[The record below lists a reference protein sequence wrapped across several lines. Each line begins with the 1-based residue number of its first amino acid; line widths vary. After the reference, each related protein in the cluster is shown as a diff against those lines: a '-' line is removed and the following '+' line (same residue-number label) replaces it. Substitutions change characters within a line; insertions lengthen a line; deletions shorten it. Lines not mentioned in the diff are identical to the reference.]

1 MSQTTFWN
9 LLKENKI
16 EIPIIQRD
24 YAQGREGKEY
34 LRQTFL
40 ESLKTALDESLKF
53 DENQDESSEKNE
65 VLKLD
70 FVYGSTENG
79 VLQPLDGQQRLTT
92 LWLLHWYMAMRA
104 GKLHEAGDTL
114 KKFTYETRI
123 SSREFCEE
131 LCNASNFDSYVKY
144 CIECKPLEKCP
155 RKSIVDFITSQT
167 WFYSSWKQD
176 PTIQSMLRMLGGTQ
190 KKGKGGTD
198 IPDGIEEVFGES
210 SDFKKYWDKLESD
223 NAPIVFYYLPLKDFG
238 LSDDLYIKMNARG
251 KQLTNFENFKA
262 DLVGYIQEKANE
274 DETWEK
280 FLQSENNVGIP
291 AKLDTEWT
299 DIFWQNKT
307 GDGKIDEIYFVFLNR
322 YFLHYAIANLEANEN
337 SAIWKL
343 YGNES
348 NDSALSYDKGFQMYA
363 DVIDKSE
370 NKDTQQENPQIET
383 SQEQDSP
390 KRNLLER
397 LSASFTNLKQI
408 VDKVVKDQTC
418 NDIQSINDKIRS
430 CLPEWFSP
438 FDFIPQYK
446 KDKGKYEVSKDSF
459 GNNLYKVTTLNQSPR
474 VVFFGI
480 CRYLEECK
488 SFDEGQFKRWMRV
501 VCNLTENNTVDT
513 IDAMRSRIKLI
524 NELSCHCTDIYSF
537 LSKLSDNEAKIE
549 SDAEKSDLF
558 RFLSEIKSDAAK
570 EQLSEEI
577 AKAKQILKGNYDGNL
592 AELKGKT
599 WEAAIIEAENYAF
612 FKGAIR
618 FLFRNE
624 KGEWDWKDFDTKW
637 RNAQRY
643 FKKECQDNNKT
654 AINEEW
660 DNAGL
665 LQSLISKIP
674 SNKFWNVLCNNHEI
688 FNNFPKTWKYYLLD
702 KEIYGAVH
710 QLLYE
715 KSPSEKELQL
725 TENIEGNIIYYLSK
739 TNLLDYII
747 RVIPN
752 SRIRKNSSNY
762 LAIYPPRY
770 EGVMFD
776 NKSESFFRNEIL
788 SSVYGGTKECLDSS
802 MEEGKIYSSQK
813 IDGCD
818 FFKDWNIHFKY
829 KKDQKIYNFR
839 WQYNNKIEMYD
850 GDKSLAN
857 DKKYEYLTIDGENI
871 TDKNSLIKSLNACI
885 EKYEKLQSEQPT
897 S

>member
-40 ESLKTALDESLKF
+40 ESLKIALDESLKL
-53 DENQDESSEKNE
+53 DENQYESSGKNK

-70 FVYGSTENG
+70 FVYGSAENG
-79 VLQPLDGQQRLTT
+79 AMQPLDGQQRLTT
-92 LWLLHWYMAMRA
+92 LWLLHWYIAMRA

-131 LCNASNFDSYVKY
+131 LCKAENFESFDGNNIVSY
-144 CIECKPLEKCP
+144 
-155 RKSIVDFITSQT
+155 ITSQT

-190 KKGKGGTD
+190 IKGKSGND
-198 IPDGIEEVFGES
+198 IPDGIEEVFKDKKKE
-210 SDFKKYWDKLESD
+210 DFSKYWEKLKSD

-262 DLVGYIQEKANE
+262 DLVGYIQEKAE
-274 DETWEK
+274 E
-280 FLQSENNVGIP
+280 ENKKWKNLASSVNGIP

-307 GDGKIDEIYFVFLNR
+307 DDGRIDEIYFAFLNR
-322 YFLHYAIANLEANEN
+322 YFLHYAIANLDANEN
-337 SAIWKL
+337 SPIWKL
-343 YGNES
+343 YGDKS
-348 NDSALSYDKGFQMYA
+348 DDSALSYDNGFQMYA
-363 DVIDKSE
+363 DTIEKKLQV
-370 NKDTQQENPQIET
+370 ET
-383 SQEQDSP
+383 SQEQNTSE
-390 KRNLLER
+390 KNLLEK
-397 LSASFTNLKQI
+397 LSALYANVKQI

-418 NDIQSINDKIRS
+418 NDIKSINDKIRS
-430 CLPEWFSP
+430 YLPAWFAL

-446 KDKGKYEVSKDSF
+446 KNDDGEYEVGKDSF

-480 CRYLEECK
+480 CRYLEESG
-488 SFDEGQFKRWMRV
+488 SFDERQFKRWMRV
-501 VCNLTENNTVDT
+501 VCNLTENIPVT
-513 IDAMRSRIKLI
+513 MRIRIRIKLI
-524 NELSCHCTDIYSF
+524 NILSSHCTDIYSF

-570 EQLSEEI
+570 EQLAEEI

-599 WEAAIIEAENYAF
+599 WEDVIIEAENYAF

-637 RNAQRY
+637 ENAQRY
-643 FKKECQDNNKT
+643 FDKENGLYKIDSNLLRFFISQFNIENEDTNWSLFWEMVYDNEDSSWRN
-654 AINEEW
+654 
-660 DNAGL
+660 L
-665 LQSLISKIP
+665 LIKEKWKRPIHETLISNNTKINTDYQ
-674 SNKFWNVLCNNHEI
+674 STFKNEKRKSVQEDFVKMNLLECI
-688 FNNFPKTWKYYLLD
+688 ASGCTLKYIKDNYLLTPY
-702 KEIYGAVH
+702 KSQVEWEKYIIGNHRNRILSFLYGGKSYE
-710 QLLYE
+710 QSYMYE
-715 KSPSEKELQL
+715 K
-725 TENIEGNIIYYLSK
+725 IY
-739 TNLLDYII
+739 TD
-747 RVIPN
+747 
-752 SRIRKNSSNY
+752 
-762 LAIYPPRY
+762 
-770 EGVMFD
+770 
-776 NKSESFFRNEIL
+776 
-788 SSVYGGTKECLDSS
+788 
-802 MEEGKIYSSQK
+802 QK

-818 FFKDWNIHFKY
+818 FFWGWDIYFKY
-829 KKDQKIYNFR
+829 KMPSKTYDFTWYRDDSIYILNEGKSVKDK
-839 WQYNNKIEMYD
+839 D
-850 GDKSLAN
+850 GKDIKFS
-857 DKKYEYLTIDGENI
+857 GESI
-871 TDKNSLIKSLNACI
+871 TDKNSLIQSLNDCI

>member
-40 ESLKTALDESLKF
+40 ESLKNALDESLKS
-53 DENQDESSEKNE
+53 DKKPDESSGKNK

-92 LWLLHWYMAMRA
+92 LWLLHWYIAMRA
-104 GKLHEAGDTL
+104 GKLHEAGETL

-131 LCNASNFDSYVKY
+131 LCKESHFKDYRLCKY
-144 CIECKPLEKCP
+144 RITCKLLKKCP

-190 KKGKGGTD
+190 IKNKSGNE

-210 SDFKKYWDKLESD
+210 SDFKKYWEKLESD

-251 KQLTNFENFKA
+251 KQLTNFENYKA

-291 AKLDTEWT
+291 IKLDTEWT

-307 GDGKIDEIYFVFLNR
+307 DDGRIDEIYFAFLNR
-322 YFLHYAIANLEANEN
+322 YFLYSLLQRDNLAEN
-337 SAIWKL
+337 LQEDKIFIYL
-343 YGNES
+343 YGSNGNDTDLQYTSKAFEFDKFPELHSSLES
-348 NDSALSYDKGFQMYA
+348 
-363 DVIDKSE
+363 
-370 NKDTQQENPQIET
+370 
-383 SQEQDSP
+383 
-390 KRNLLER
+390 LEKT
-397 LSASFTNLKQI
+397 L
-408 VDKVVKDQTC
+408 D
-418 NDIQSINDKIRS
+418 
-430 CLPEWFSP
+430 
-438 FDFIPQYK
+438 
-446 KDKGKYEVSKDSF
+446 
-459 GNNLYKVTTLNQSPR
+459 NLYKSISDENSKISSEKFSAIKEAVKAPWKKDPDDNSFCFIPEYKSNIITNLTQSHR
-474 VVFFGI
+474 VVFFAV
-480 CRYLEECK
+480 CK
-488 SFDEGQFKRWMRV
+488 YFENKKYKEQSFKRWMRIV
-501 VCNLTENNTVDT
+501 WNIVENSNVNN
-513 IDAMRSRIKLI
+513 ILSMQGCMKLI
-524 NELSCHCTDIYSF
+524 KDLAEESFENREDNGNEDYCIYELLCTLEDGF
-537 LSKLSDNEAKIE
+537 V
-549 SDAEKSDLF
+549 EKSF
-558 RFLSEIKSDAAK
+558 AK
-570 EQLSEEI
+570 EQLKEEI
-577 AKAKQILKGNYDGNL
+577 EKAKQILKGNYDGNIP
-592 AELKGKT
+592 ELKDKS
-599 WEAAIIEAENYAF
+599 WEDVIIEAENYAF

-637 RNAQRY
+637 KNVQRY
-643 FKKECQDNNKT
+643 FKKECQKDDKS
-654 AINEEW
+654 AVNEEW

-665 LQSLISKIP
+665 LRSLISKIP
-674 SNKFWNVLCNNHEI
+674 SNKFENVLCNNHEI

-725 TENIEGNIIYYLSK
+725 TENIAGNIIYYLSK

-752 SRIRKNSSNY
+752 SRIRYNSSNY
-762 LAIYPPRY
+762 LAIYPPKY

-776 NKSESFFRNEIL
+776 NKSKSFFRNEIL
-788 SSVYGGTKECLDSS
+788 SSVYGGTKDCLDSS

-829 KKDQKIYNFR
+829 KKNQKIYIFR
-839 WQYNNKIEMYD
+839 WQCWNKIEMYE

-857 DKKYEYLTIDGENI
+857 DKKYKDLTIEGKNI
-871 TDKNSLIKSLNACI
+871 TDKNSLIQSLNDCI

>member
-40 ESLKTALDESLKF
+40 ESLKEALDENK
-53 DENQDESSEKNE
+53 

-79 VLQPLDGQQRLTT
+79 ALQPLDGQQRLTT

-104 GKLHEAGDTL
+104 GKLHEAGETL
-114 KKFTYETRI
+114 KRFTYETRI

-144 CIECKPLEKCP
+144 CNGCKPLEKCP
-155 RKSIVDFITSQT
+155 RKSIVDFITFQT

-190 KKGKGGTD
+190 IKGKSGND

-210 SDFKKYWDKLESD
+210 SDFEKYWEKLESD

-262 DLVGYIQEKANE
+262 DLVGYIKKKANE
-274 DETWEK
+274 DKIWEK
-280 FLQSENNVGIP
+280 FLHGKDGIP
-291 AKLDTEWT
+291 IKLDTEWT

-307 GDGKIDEIYFVFLNR
+307 DDGRIDEIYFAFLNR
-322 YFLHYAIANLEANEN
+322 YFLHYAIANLDANEN
-337 SAIWKL
+337 SPIWKL
-343 YGNES
+343 YGDKS
-348 NDSALSYDKGFQMYA
+348 DDSALSYDNGFQMYA
-363 DVIDKSE
+363 DTIEKKLQV
-370 NKDTQQENPQIET
+370 ET
-383 SQEQDSP
+383 SQEQNTSE
-390 KRNLLER
+390 KNLLEK
-397 LSASFTNLKQI
+397 LSALYANVKQI

-430 CLPEWFSP
+430 YLPEWFSP

-446 KDKGKYEVSKDSF
+446 KKDNGEYDVIKDSF
-459 GNNLYKVTTLNQSPR
+459 GNNLYKVTTLTQPQR

-501 VCNLTENNTVDT
+501 VCNLAENNAVDT

-524 NELSCHCTDIYSF
+524 NELSSYRKDIYKF
-537 LSKLSDNEAKIE
+537 LSGED
-549 SDAEKSDLF
+549 F
-558 RFLSEIKSDAAK
+558 VIKSDAAK
-570 EQLSEEI
+570 EQLAEEI
-577 AKAKQILKGNYDGNL
+577 EKARQILTGNYDGNL

-599 WEAAIIEAENYAF
+599 WEDVIIEAENFAF

-624 KGEWDWKDFDTKW
+624 NGEWDWTDFDTKW

-643 FKKECQDNNKT
+643 FDENGVKDYRNGEDEFKYKAD
-654 AINEEW
+654 AI
-660 DNAGL
+660 
-665 LQSLISKIP
+665 
-674 SNKFWNVLCNNHEI
+674 VLKAVLYHV
-688 FNNFPKTWKYYLLD
+688 NNFEDKIQPQKFVLDNKSDTWKNNILLSSD
-702 KEIYGAVH
+702 WANAVH
-710 QLLYE
+710 QVLMGNLVTKKRDEDCLLYQSLYNSNLLNYVANSMPGSRINKIGNCKFSAIYQPHQQTGIIPDNNNNKNKNKNFSRNKILSILE
-715 KSPSEKELQL
+715 KESIIEINPDVVIASEKNDKIYKGWHVQFKYGSYDFLWTADNWISIIGQPDGFEWS
-725 TENIEGNIIYYLSK
+725 ENNEDGFQEKLDKCIETRN
-739 TNLLDYII
+739 
-747 RVIPN
+747 P
-752 SRIRKNSSNY
+752 
-762 LAIYPPRY
+762 
-770 EGVMFD
+770 
-776 NKSESFFRNEIL
+776 NKS
-788 SSVYGGTKECLDSS
+788 
-802 MEEGKIYSSQK
+802 
-813 IDGCD
+813 
-818 FFKDWNIHFKY
+818 
-829 KKDQKIYNFR
+829 
-839 WQYNNKIEMYD
+839 
-850 GDKSLAN
+850 
-857 DKKYEYLTIDGENI
+857 
-871 TDKNSLIKSLNACI
+871 
-885 EKYEKLQSEQPT
+885 
-897 S
+897 

>member
-40 ESLKTALDESLKF
+40 ESLKTALNESLKS

-70 FVYGSTENG
+70 FVYGSAENG

-92 LWLLHWYMAMRA
+92 LWLLHWYIAMRA

-131 LCNASNFDSYVKY
+131 LCKAKNFESFDGNNIVSY
-144 CIECKPLEKCP
+144 
-155 RKSIVDFITSQT
+155 ITSQT

-198 IPDGIEEVFGES
+198 IPDGIEEVFGEES
-210 SDFKKYWDKLESD
+210 NFNSYWEKLESD

-262 DLVGYIQEKANE
+262 DLVGYINKMAAEERAEEKN
-274 DETWEK
+274 TKWEN
-280 FLQSENNVGIP
+280 LASSVNGIP

-299 DIFWQNKT
+299 DIFWRNKT
-307 GDGKIDEIYFVFLNR
+307 DDGRIDEIYFAFLNR
-322 YFLHYAIANLEANEN
+322 YFLHYAIADLDANEK
-337 SAIWKL
+337 SIIWKL
-343 YGNES
+343 YGDES
-348 NDSALSYDKGFQMYA
+348 NDSALSYGNGFQMYA
-363 DVIDKSE
+363 DIIGKKLQV
-370 NKDTQQENPQIET
+370 ET
-383 SQEQDSP
+383 SQEQSTSEEQNTP
-390 KRNLLER
+390 EKNLLEK
-397 LSASFTNLKQI
+397 LSALFANLKQI
-408 VDKVVKDQTC
+408 VDKVVKDQTG
-418 NDIQSINDKIRS
+418 NGIQSINDKIRS
-430 CLPEWFSP
+430 YLPAWFAL

-446 KDKGKYEVSKDSF
+446 KNDDGEYEVIKDSF

-480 CRYLEECK
+480 CRYLEESG
-488 SFDEGQFKRWMRV
+488 SFDERQFKRWMRV
-501 VCNLTENNTVDT
+501 VCNLTENIPVT
-513 IDAMRSRIKLI
+513 MRFRIKLI
-524 NELSCHCTDIYSF
+524 NILSSHCTDIYSF

-599 WEAAIIEAENYAF
+599 WEDVIIEAENFAF

-618 FLFRNE
+618 FLFRKEN
-624 KGEWDWKDFDTKW
+624 GEWDWKDFDTKW
-637 RNAQRY
+637 KNVQRY
-643 FKKECQDNNKT
+643 FKKECQKDDKS
-654 AINEEW
+654 AVNEEW

-688 FNNFPKTWKYYLLD
+688 FNNFLKTWKYYLLN
-702 KEIYGAVH
+702 KEICDAIH
-710 QLLYE
+710 QLLDGNSSV
-715 KSPSEKELQL
+715 KTLQQS
-725 TENIEGNIIYYLSK
+725 ENIAENIIYYLTK

-747 RVIPN
+747 RVIPH
-752 SRIRKNSSNY
+752 SRIRNNSSNY

-776 NKSESFFRNEIL
+776 DKSKSFMRNEIL
-788 SSVYGGTKECLDSS
+788 SSVYGGTKDCPDSS

-839 WQYNNKIEMYD
+839 WQYNNKIDMYE
-850 GDKSLAN
+850 GDMRLVD
-857 DKKYEYLTIDGENI
+857 DKKYKDLTIDGESI
-871 TDKNSLIKSLNACI
+871 TDKNSLIQSLNACI
-885 EKYEKLQSEQPT
+885 EKYEKLQPEQPT